1 MSEDNTKFFHAMATQ
16 RMRRNAI
23 SMLRADDG
31 RIISDHDEMAGLLW
45 SEYRDR
51 MGKSEG
57 IQMQFDLGRLV
68 KRVPNLQELT
78 VPFFKE
84 EIELVI
90 EQMPSNRAPSPDGFN
105 GMFLKKCWP
114 IIQDEFTKLAQ
125 EFQKGNLDL
134 QNINGSYITLVA
146 KVASPECVSD
156 YRPISLTN
164 VCLKFLTKL
173 VANRLQQK
181 ILECIHKN
189 QYGFLKAR
197 TIKDCISWDFEYLYQ
212 CHASKKP
219 IIILK
224 LDFAKAFDTIEHEA
238 ILQILK
244 YKGFDDK
251 FILWVTSILSTGTS
265 SILLNGVPGKQF
277 HCKRGVRQGD
287 PLSPTLYVFGSD
299 LLQDVVN
306 DFLHQGLISLPIETN
321 DAEFPIIQHADDTLL
336 VLPADID
343 QLLALKK
350 MLNDFARSTGLKVNF
365 HKSSMVPINVS
376 DEVMA
381 DLTTAFGCQMADA
394 SLTYV

>member
-1 MSEDNTKFFHAMATQ
+1 MSEDNTNFFHATATQ

-23 SMLRADDG
+23 SILKADDG

-45 SEYRDR
+45 SEYRYR

-68 KRVPNLQELT
+68 IWVPNLQELT
-78 VPFFKE
+78 VPFLKE

-90 EQMPSNRAPSPDGFN
+90 KQMPFDRAPGPGGFN

-114 IIQDEFTKLAQ
+114 IIQDEFIKLAQ

-134 QNINGSYITLVA
+134 QNINGSYITLVP

-156 YRPISLTN
+156 CRPISLTN

-173 VANRLQQK
+173 VANRLQQR

-197 TIKDCISWDFEYLYQ
+197 TIQNCIAWAFEYLYQ

-265 SILLNGVPGKQF
+265 SILLDGVPGKQF
-277 HCKRGVRQGD
+277 HCRRRVRQGD
-287 PLSPTLYVFGSD
+287 PLSPTL
-299 LLQDVVN
+299 
-306 DFLHQGLISLPIETN
+306 
-321 DAEFPIIQHADDTLL
+321 
-336 VLPADID
+336 
-343 QLLALKK
+343 
-350 MLNDFARSTGLKVNF
+350 
-365 HKSSMVPINVS
+365 
-376 DEVMA
+376 
-381 DLTTAFGCQMADA
+381 
-394 SLTYV
+394 